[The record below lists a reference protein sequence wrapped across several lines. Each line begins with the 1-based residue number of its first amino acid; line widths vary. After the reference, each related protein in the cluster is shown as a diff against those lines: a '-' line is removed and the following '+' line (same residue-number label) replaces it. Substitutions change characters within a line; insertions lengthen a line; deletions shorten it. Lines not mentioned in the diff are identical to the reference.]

1 MESAAPERG
10 TTPRPKIPQPKVPR
24 TEPVVICIA
33 EEPRERARLAGRF
46 DGAGVMVLA
55 RDLESAQTF
64 LGHLQP
70 PAPAPPVPRSDATER
85 VVRIDGLRLNIA
97 HHEAT
102 WHDRPL
108 QLTPHE
114 LKVLGCLASS
124 PGRLWTYQQLHD
136 DAWNDAYFTGP
147 AAVQSVVKRLRAK
160 LRRVGLPLH
169 IEAARGVGFRLTLGT
184 DLHLVPPV
192 ATRGDTSS

>member
-1 MESAAPERG
+1 MNSAAHRQPN
-10 TTPRPKIPQPKVPR
+10 TTNV
-24 TEPVVICIA
+24 PVVICIA
-33 EEPRERARLAGRF
+33 DEPRERARLAGRF

-55 RDLESAQTF
+55 SDLESAQVF
-64 LGHLQP
+64 LGNIQP
-70 PAPAPPVPRSDATER
+70 VASAPPVERSQR
-85 VVRIDGLRLNIA
+85 VVRVDGLRLNLA

-136 DAWNDAYFTGP
+136 AAWDDAYFTGP

-160 LRRVGLPLH
+160 LRRSGLPLH
-169 IEAARGVGFRLTLGT
+169 IEAARGVGFRLTVGT

-192 ATRGDTSS
+192 QSPT

>member
-1 MESAAPERG
+1 MDTAVHDRP
-10 TTPRPKIPQPKVPR
+10 TTQ
-24 TEPVVICIA
+24 TNLPVVICIA
-33 EEPRERARLAGRF
+33 DEPRERARLAGRF

-55 RDLESAQTF
+55 RDLESAQNF
-64 LGHLQP
+64 LGNLQP
-70 PAPAPPVPRSDATER
+70 TPEAAAPSPPERRERNGR

-97 HHEAT
+97 LHEAT
-102 WHDRPL
+102 WHDQPL

-136 DAWNDAYFTGP
+136 DAWDDAYFTGP

-160 LRRVGLPLH
+160 LRQAGLPLN
-169 IEAARGVGFRLTLGT
+169 IEAARGVGFRLTVAT

-192 ATRGDTSS
+192 RTPR